1 MEKMAEDG
9 QLMAFPHNGF
19 WIGMDT
25 FREYEILNRMWDNC
39 EAPWKI
45 W

>member
-1 MEKMAEDG
+1 M
-9 QLMAFPHNGF
+9 MAFQHNGF

-25 FREYEILNRMWDNC
+25 FREYEMLNDMWDK
-39 EAPWKI
+39 EQAPWKL